1 MASWLD
7 ELDPDVRQVLEDIA
21 KQGSSLLRID
31 RTAPSIDPLER
42 DAVLS
47 WTRAGLGS
55 AERHLLRARRDDLW
69 LLLHRV
75 YRLRKLEDPVAL
87 AIVPDTEAAIGLS
100 RERMRAKARRLSG
113 VPQAPRDILEVIA
126 SGDLSTLGYR
136 DIASAARRVFDSDS
150 TRLLWSSALDLT
162 GAYDEALRI
171 AAPLAKQAIRT
182 DVRLCALTIAAHAR
196 AEVGAYGEAL
206 RFIEQAVQIEPECPD
221 LRSSHFLLC
230 LRLADWP
237 RCQESG
243 WAFERLHPFGSS
255 RLANLIADLH
265 TMSCSGWA
273 PIDRFLRRVSD
284 SIGPATEVLIH
295 GLAR

>member
-1 MASWLD
+1 MASWLE

-21 KQGSSLLRID
+21 QQGSSLLRVD
-31 RTAPSIDPLER
+31 AAAPSIDPLER
-42 DAVLS
+42 DAVVS

-87 AIVPDTEAAIGLS
+87 AIVPDTEASIGMTP
-100 RERMRAKARRLSG
+100 ERMRSKARRLSS
-113 VPQAPRDILEVIA
+113 VPEAPRDILEVIA
-126 SGDLSTLGYR
+126 SGDLSRLGYR
-136 DIASAARRVFDSDS
+136 DLATAARRVLENDS
-150 TRLLWSSALDLT
+150 TRLLCSSALDLT
-162 GAYDEALRI
+162 GAYDEALRV
-171 AAPLAKQAIRT
+171 AAPIADHALRT

-196 AEVGAYGEAL
+196 AEVGAYAEAL
-206 RFIEQAVQIEPECPD
+206 SLIEKALHIELECPD

-243 WAFERLHPFGSS
+243 WAFERLYPLGSS
-255 RLANLIADLH
+255 RLTNLIEALR
-265 TMSCSGWA
+265 TRSSTGWA
-273 PIDRFLRRVSD
+273 SNERFLRRVSD
-284 SIGPATEVLIH
+284 SIGPATEALIH
-295 GLAR
+295 GLTA